1 MRAVN
6 KNTIREILKSR
17 SRFLSIFL
25 ICAIG
30 VGFFSG
36 VRATCDIMKVSAD
49 DYYDAHELF
58 DLRVLSTFG
67 LTDGD
72 AEAIREIDG
81 VDGVYT
87 SKYTDLALHN
97 GDAEYLTRVYSEIPE
112 INIIDIIEG
121 GLPTAD
127 DECVVSYNILHKG
140 IQIGDT
146 VTLEDVT
153 KAEEFPLKRKE
164 YKVVGIYN
172 TPMYISKTQRGSTNI
187 GDGAIDAFMIVPPE
201 HFTQD
206 VYTEIYIKS
215 DRLSTMQ
222 SYSKEYE
229 ELRGEISDKLEQ
241 LGKERSVIRYD
252 EVIGDALAEIEKGEK
267 ELAEAK
273 ADGQR
278 ELDDAKREL
287 ENAERELEDARK
299 KIEDGEKELDDAG
312 DEITDGEAQLAD
324 AEKELADAKKEIED
338 GKRELAE
345 NKPKLADAKK
355 QLDDAKKEI
364 EDGERQLAD
373 GKKQLDD
380 AKEQLDAARVEI
392 EDGRRQYDEGK
403 KKLDEAEVQIAEGQ
417 KEIDEGTAEL
427 EAAQAEIDKGWEE
440 LDDGK
445 DQIKAAKREL
455 EEGRKQYEDGLAE
468 YETNLERFEQA
479 EELLGRAEEEVSRL
493 EQEYGPDDERVR
505 IAREAMRAVSDAFD
519 QARAELDRG
528 AAQLEAAK
536 RQIEDGERQIEENEK
551 LIEESEEQLR
561 EAQEEVDYGW
571 RKLSDG
577 IDRLED
583 AKKQFED
590 GKKELDDAKAKLDD
604 GEQQVIDGYAE
615 YAAGLEEYIKNAE
628 LLADGKAEYI
638 EGAEKYSDGLAEYAD
653 GVQKLSDGEVQY
665 YEGVATIAEKRLEL
679 AEGKK
684 QYEDGLAE
692 IDDAKKQYEDGLAKY
707 QDGLVEYEDGVYQF
721 NKEIADAE
729 SKLAEAREK
738 ISDVGNA
745 EWYIFKRDDNVGYA
759 EYESNSERINKIAA
773 IFPVFFL
780 LVAGLVCLTTMS
792 RMVEEQRTQVGTL
805 KALGYSNGTIMRHYM
820 TYAVSGAAVGGA
832 VGAVGG
838 CFLFPSVI
846 VYAYSMMYNITEI
859 HYLFTPE
866 NMIISI
872 GSMVLAIAATVFFSC
887 NKALQETPA
896 SLMRPKAPK
905 AGKRVLIERIPLLW
919 NHMNFFAKVSGRNL
933 FRYKRRM
940 FMTVVGIAGCTAL
953 SLTGFG
959 LKDSISDIVDL
970 QYDNIYKYSGYMA
983 YDEDIKLSEL
993 NSIYDTL
1000 LDYDENT
1007 RYTRALI
1014 KQYGTEFSGN
1024 SVQVYVTCVE
1034 DSELFE
1040 QFIDLHERVSGEKL
1054 TLKDGAVI
1062 TEKAA
1067 KLLGAEQ
1074 GDEITVQVS
1083 DGVNKKLKIAGITE
1097 QYTSHYLYLSEELYS
1112 ELFGRTPYYN
1122 MIYFDNGISR
1132 DESVQNKFTE
1142 HMLKNDNILALI
1154 MNASSLTSV
1163 HETLQIMDLVT
1174 IVLIV
1179 SAAALAFVVLYNLT
1193 NVNITERIREIA
1205 TLKVLGFYD
1214 AEVSSYVFRE
1224 NIILSIMGGIVGLFL
1239 GHALC
1244 LFVIN
1249 TAEIDEVMFGRSIHY
1264 PSYIWALLVTVAFSL
1279 IVNLIMTRVLK
1290 KISMVESLKSVE

>member
-1 MRAVN
+1 MKAVN
-6 KNTIREILKSR
+6 KNTIREISKSR
-17 SRFLSIFL
+17 NRFLSIFL

-36 VRATCDIMKVSAD
+36 VRATCNIMKVTAD
-49 DYYDAHELF
+49 DYYDEHNLF

-67 LTDGD
+67 LTDDD
-72 AEAIREIDG
+72 AEAIKEIDG

-87 SKYTDLALHN
+87 SKYTDLAVHC
-97 GDAEYLTRVYSEIPE
+97 GEVEYLTRVYSKLPDEV
-112 INIIDIIEG
+112 NKIDIFEG
-121 GLPTAD
+121 TAPSAD

-140 IQIGDT
+140 INVGDT

-153 KAEEFPLKRKE
+153 KAEEFPLKYKE
-164 YKVVGIYN
+164 YKVVGIYI

-187 GDGAIDAFMIVPPE
+187 GDGAIDAFMIVPEE
-201 HFTQD
+201 HFTQE
-206 VYTEIYIKS
+206 VYTEIYVRS
-215 DRLSTMQ
+215 DRLHDMR
-222 SYSKEYE
+222 SYSDEYKN
-229 ELRGEISDKLEQ
+229 LRDEISDKLEA
-241 LGKERSVIRYD
+241 LGKERSVIRYN
-252 EVIGDALAEIEKGEK
+252 EVIGSAQEEIDKGER

-273 ADGQR
+273 ADGQK

-287 ENAERELEDARK
+287 EDAKK
-299 KIEDGEKELDDAG
+299 KIEDGEKELADAG
-312 DEITDGEAQLAD
+312 EEIADGEVQLAD
-324 AEKELADAKKEIED
+324 AEKELADAWKEIED
-338 GKRELAE
+338 GKKELDE
-345 NKPKLADAKK
+345 NKPVLEDAKK
-355 QLDDAKKEI
+355 QLEDAKKEI

-373 GKKQLDD
+373 GKKELDEAKEKIDEAKKELDEGRKEYDDGKKQLDD
-380 AKEQLDAARVEI
+380 AQMEVDLARG
-392 EDGRRQYDEGK
+392 DLYSGSA
-403 KKLDEAEVQIAEGQ
+403 KLSSAQR
-417 KEIDEGTAEL
+417 EIDKNRAEL
-427 EAAQAEIDKGWEE
+427 ESG
-440 LDDGK
+440 
-445 DQIKAAKREL
+445 RE
-455 EEGRKQYEDGLAE
+455 QYESGLKE
-468 YETNLERFEQA
+468 YQTNLERLEQA
-479 EELLGRAEEEVSRL
+479 EELLGRAEEEVRKL
-493 EQEYGPDDERVR
+493 EEEYGPDDSRV
-505 IAREAMRAVSDAFD
+505 ALAQSAM
-519 QARAELDRG
+519 QAANEGVAQAKTELDNG
-528 AAQLEAAK
+528 AEQLEEARK
-536 RQIEDGERQIEENEK
+536 QIEDGE
-551 LIEESEEQLR
+551 
-561 EAQEEVDYGW
+561 AQ
-571 RKLSDG
+571 
-577 IDRLED
+577 LED
-583 AKKQFED
+583 AQKQVDDGWRELLNGSQQLEAAQQEIDDGRKKLE
-590 GKKELDDAKAKLDD
+590 EAKAQLDD
-604 GEQQVIDGYAE
+604 GERQITDGLAE
-615 YAAGLEEYIKNAE
+615 YAAGLEEYIKSAE
-628 LLADGKAEYI
+628 LLADGKAEYVKGMEEYT
-638 EGAEKYSDGLAEYAD
+638 EGLNKYAD
-653 GVQKLSDGEVQY
+653 GVQKLADGEVQY
-665 YEGVATIAEKRLEL
+665 YEGAATIAEKKLEL
-679 AEGKK
+679 SDGKQ

-692 IDDAKKQYEDGLAKY
+692 LEEAKKKYEDGLT
-707 QDGLVEYEDGVYQF
+707 EYEDGVYRF
-721 NKEIADAE
+721 NREIADAE
-729 SKLAEAREK
+729 KKLADAREK

-745 EWYIFKRDDNVGYA
+745 EWYVFKRDDNVGYA
-759 EYESNSERINKIAA
+759 EYDSNSERINKIAA

-805 KALGYSNGTIMRHYM
+805 KALGYSNGAIMRHYM
-820 TYAVSGAAVGGA
+820 TYAVSGAAVGG
-832 VGAVGG
+832 VIGAIGG

-866 NMIISI
+866 NMIVSI

-970 QYDNIYKYSGYMA
+970 QYDDIYKYSGYMA
-983 YDEDIKLSEL
+983 YDDEIKPSEL
-993 NSIYDTL
+993 RSIYDTL

-1007 RYTRALI
+1007 EYTRALI
-1014 KQYGTEFSGN
+1014 KQYTTEFSGS

-1034 DSELFE
+1034 NSDLFE
-1040 QFIDLHERVSGEKL
+1040 QFIDLHERVSREKL

-1067 KLLGAEQ
+1067 KLLNAEQ
-1074 GDEITVQVS
+1074 GDEITVQIS
-1083 DGVNKKLKIAGITE
+1083 DGVNKKIRIAGITE
-1097 QYTSHYLYLSEELYS
+1097 QYTSHYLYLSEDLYKDV
-1112 ELFGRTPYYN
+1112 FGGEPYYN

-1132 DESVQNKFTE
+1132 DEDVQNGFTE
-1142 HMLKNDNILALI
+1142 HMLKNDNVLAVI
-1154 MNASSLTSV
+1154 MNASSLSSI

-1224 NIILSIMGGIVGLFL
+1224 NIILSIMGGVVGLFL

-1244 LFVIN
+1244 LFVIT
-1249 TAEIDEVMFGRSIHY
+1249 TAEIDEVMFGRNIHF
-1264 PSYIWALLVTVAFSL
+1264 PSYVWSLLVTVAFSL